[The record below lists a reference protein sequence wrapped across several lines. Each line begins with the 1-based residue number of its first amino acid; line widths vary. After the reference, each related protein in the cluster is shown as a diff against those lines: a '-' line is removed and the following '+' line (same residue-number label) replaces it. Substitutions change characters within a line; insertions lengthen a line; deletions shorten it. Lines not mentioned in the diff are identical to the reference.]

1 MAQMLHFHLMLIN
14 TRMICKSLSTKIIIN
29 RTAVMDNTQDQVMK
43 NIYADGDHE
52 EEIEL
57 GFNEK
62 ETE

>member
-1 MAQMLHFHLMLIN
+1 
-14 TRMICKSLSTKIIIN
+14 
-29 RTAVMDNTQDQVMK
+29 MDNTQDQVMK